1 MNHQTDK
8 EEVVQQEGTEII
20 VREKKADGRLRKRKL
35 YEARMINEKIGRILR
50 NNFLF

>member
-1 MNHQTDK
+1 MNHQTDRE
-8 EEVVQQEGTEII
+8 EEVQELTEII